1 QIPFQSSERNDVH
14 PLILGGGASVFNP
27 EPVAEFF
34 DALLLGDGEEAI
46 IEIVQIVRQ
55 AKLTGLRKKELLY
68 LLSEIHGLYVPQHYS
83 PEYDDKG
90 RITAITNTPGTPVSV
105 PRRIVSNL
113 NGIDHLKRPLVPNA
127 KIIHDRLGI
136 EIARGCTRGCR
147 FCQAGITYRPVR
159 ERSVG
164 QIIELAEEGIE
175 NSGFEELAL
184 LSLST
189 GDYSCLPELLPL
201 LMNRFTDEFV
211 SVAMPSMRVGTLTQE
226 LMDEIKRVR
235 KTGFTLAP
243 EAGSERLRKAINK
256 GISEEDLL
264 STTGNA
270 FALGWNLIKLYFMI
284 GLPTET
290 MEDIDAIVEL
300 AKKTA
305 SAGDVSGCGRKKV
318 TISVGTFIPKPHTP
332 FQWEEQISMA
342 KSHERINHL
351 RASLPQRG
359 FNFKWHAPEQ
369 SFLEGVFSRGDR
381 RLSKLIRVAWQNGA
395 RLDSWSDYFNLDRWL
410 NAAEQCNLDL
420 NFYLRRRQHNE
431 VLPWQ
436 HLKSGVERDFL
447 LEELKK
453 THNGEYTPDCRYHKC
468 QQCGLCDF
476 ETIYPIVHNKNQL
489 APPAGKKDYPNQKK
503 VDSASVEHFTY
514 LVTYTRIGK
523 ICYLGHLEFLQII
536 FRALRRAKIKTNFSQ
551 GYNPSPKVSFG
562 PALPVGTESLC
573 EHFLVDLP
581 RPINDYSRTTARLN
595 DALPKGITVL
605 EIQAHGKRLPQE
617 IVSTYEIATPF
628 QLSRREKSALA
639 EFLTLPQFTVER
651 IRKGKRKQ
659 IDIRPLI
666 SAITVPAANRITLKI
681 HSKSGAPGIK
691 PTEAL
696 RNILQRNEHEML
708 SCHVMKTAWEEHKN

>member
-1 QIPFQSSERNDVH
+1 MKSKPYLPFVSKPGRYLGSEYNIISQSEDSSTLRCALVFPDLYEIGMSNQGLQILYHILNAEPNVAAERCYCPDIDAEALMESEDIPIISLESGRPLKDFDIIGITLPHELCYTNILTILNRAQIPFQNSERSDAH

-27 EPVAEFF
+27 EPVADFF

-46 IEIVQIVRQ
+46 IEIAQIVRQ
-55 AKLTGLRKKELLY
+55 AKLTGLRKKELLN
-68 LLSEIHGLYVPQHYS
+68 LLSEIHGLYIPQHYS

-90 RITAITNTPGTPVSV
+90 HVTAITNAPGTPVSV
-105 PRRIVSNL
+105 RRRIVSNL
-113 NGIDHLKRPLVPNA
+113 NEIDHLKRPLVPNA

-159 ERSVG
+159 ERSVA
-164 QIIELAEEGIE
+164 QIIDLAEEGIE

-201 LMNRFTDEFV
+201 LMNRFADKFV

-264 STTGNA
+264 SSTRNA

-305 SAGDVSGCGRKKV
+305 SAGEVTGRGRKKV

-332 FQWEEQISMA
+332 FQWEEQLSIR

-381 RLSKLIRVAWQNGA
+381 RLSKLIRVAWQSGA
-395 RLDSWSDYFNLDRWL
+395 RLDSWSEYFNLERWL
-410 NAAEQCNLDL
+410 NAAEA
-420 NFYLRRRQHNE
+420 
-431 VLPWQ
+431 V
-436 HLKSGVERDFL
+436 
-447 LEELKK
+447 
-453 THNGEYTPDCRYHKC
+453 
-468 QQCGLCDF
+468 
-476 ETIYPIVHNKNQL
+476 
-489 APPAGKKDYPNQKK
+489 
-503 VDSASVEHFTY
+503 
-514 LVTYTRIGK
+514 
-523 ICYLGHLEFLQII
+523 
-536 FRALRRAKIKTNFSQ
+536 
-551 GYNPSPKVSFG
+551 
-562 PALPVGTESLC
+562 
-573 EHFLVDLP
+573 
-581 RPINDYSRTTARLN
+581 
-595 DALPKGITVL
+595 
-605 EIQAHGKRLPQE
+605 
-617 IVSTYEIATPF
+617 
-628 QLSRREKSALA
+628 
-639 EFLTLPQFTVER
+639 
-651 IRKGKRKQ
+651 
-659 IDIRPLI
+659 
-666 SAITVPAANRITLKI
+666 
-681 HSKSGAPGIK
+681 
-691 PTEAL
+691 
-696 RNILQRNEHEML
+696 
-708 SCHVMKTAWEEHKN
+708 